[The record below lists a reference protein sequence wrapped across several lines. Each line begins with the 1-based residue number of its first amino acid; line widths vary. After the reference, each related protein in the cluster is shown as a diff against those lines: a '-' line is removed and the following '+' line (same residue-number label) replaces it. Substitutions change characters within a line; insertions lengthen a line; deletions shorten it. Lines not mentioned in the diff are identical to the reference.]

1 MQQPCRYNTIPYL
14 VNNLPFSSGKAFFP
28 KGIQTGAHPQFTSK
42 QPSKNMES
50 PFGPQRHSWSML
62 QLYRKGSDMTAR
74 VITPPLEGTSNFVG
88 YGKIWTSDG
97 GGRGVPGTL
106 KGQCP
111 DISSPFSEK
120 SLFFFFVREG
130 RSPQNVWEIPQ
141 ILVTVV
147 RCSTCS
153 SILVLFIAHLCVMFV
168 SNAPRHRTKF
178 LSQCWTYL
186 LKIYWL
192 ITGGYLTHMWQTRVV
207 RIIISVSEHK
217 WNDSYYL
224 IYLFTNPLKKETICS
239 YD

>member
-28 KGIQTGAHPQFTSK
+28 RGIQTGAHPQFTSK

-120 SLFFFFVREG
+120 SLFFCQRGEKPPKRVGNSSDSCNCCKVFNMFFYSCAFYSTLVCHVCFQCAS
-130 RSPQNVWEIPQ
+130 SPHKILIPMLD
-141 ILVTVV
+141 ISLKNLLTDYWWIFNAHVAN
-147 RCSTCS
+147 TCGENNHFC
-153 SILVLFIAHLCVMFV
+153 IWTQVKWLLLFNIF
-168 SNAPRHRTKF
+168 
-178 LSQCWTYL
+178 
-186 LKIYWL
+186 IY
-192 ITGGYLTHMWQTRVV
+192 
-207 RIIISVSEHK
+207 
-217 WNDSYYL
+217 
-224 IYLFTNPLKKETICS
+224 
-239 YD
+239 